1 MTGFTHHVLVKH
13 GPEVFSVVALFA
25 IILQLSKYQHLD
37 DNSQKD
43 TGEYRIH
50 DLSKQNW
57 AIYELLRHMKYVKD
71 IYP

>member
-43 TGEYRIH
+43 NGEYRIH
-50 DLSKQNW
+50 DLSK
-57 AIYELLRHMKYVKD
+57 
-71 IYP
+71 